1 MSKRARFFAISL
13 FLGTLLW
20 GTGLFGVEKRL
31 ALVLSVSG
39 IAYVLSAWVLFED
52 LKGWEWIT
60 LLVLPVLFSLGSG
73 LFVNLLPPAI
83 PSMFGLNFQI
93 ETSLFLGVIVR

>member
-1 MSKRARFFAISL
+1 MSKRSRFFAVSL
-13 FLGTLLW
+13 FLGFLLW
-20 GTGLFGVEKRL
+20 STGLFGVEKRL

-52 LKGWEWIT
+52 LKGWEWVT
-60 LLVLPVLFSLGSG
+60 LLILPVLFPLGWG
-73 LFVNLLPPAI
+73 LFGNLLPPAI
-83 PSMFGLNFQI
+83 PSMFGFSFQI